1 MYAARRAPVTTRPGS
16 AQVRLIP
23 ADNHPMVGVPDV
35 SRRPGARWLA
45 QWLAVCPPFDTVVLV
60 GGLAVTV
67 LVYGQWLVA
76 GGLHWPLLAAVPAI
90 ALIAR
95 FPLVITR
102 AAGDLEIGFD
112 FTVLVYLALVA
123 PPDEALGLWIA
134 GSALSQATNGKTAHA
149 RLFNFGL
156 TTFCGWAAV
165 LLLGALGTTGRPG
178 VAELAAVALACAAY
192 FVLDFTITACSL
204 ALIDGEPLGK
214 TLREGSML
222 LSLVCFIGIDSL
234 GYLAAFLHRTE
245 ATLLP
250 LLVAPLVT
258 LLIATRAFQR
268 ADSAR
273 ELMSG
278 LFDGAVSAHTAL
290 TPHEVEAVLV
300 AQVRRVLRSPTA
312 ELRDAPPGPGALGL
326 RISGATGPGWL
337 VAPPRS
343 TGTYYDEND
352 RRALEALGGIAAES
366 MARVRLAGEMAHV
379 AWHDP
384 LTGLPNRA
392 LFGDRVTHAIAARRR
407 EQRPLAV
414 LFCDLDGFKAV
425 NDQHGHDAGDA
436 MLCVVAERLR
446 SCIRPGDTVARLGG
460 DEFAVLLESLTG
472 AAGAREVSDRIIAAV
487 RAPATLSGRA
497 VTIGVS
503 IGIATFTGVEDAEQL
518 LRNADLAMYRAKSL
532 GKSRAVAFEPSMHAQ
547 VVERLELHTE
557 LRKAMALDQ
566 LHLLYQ
572 PVVDLRTGVVTGFE
586 ALIRWHHPVHGLV
599 DPTTFI
605 GIAEENGLIG
615 PIGAWV
621 LDKAFADAQE
631 WTRSADRPLTV
642 GVNVSGRQLTDGA
655 LLDQVC
661 RLRTDRASDVQL
673 VLEITESVLVGDDE
687 QSVSVLR
694 ALRELG
700 VRLAIDDFG
709 TGYSSIGYLHHLP
722 VDILKI
728 DRSFVGGIALGGR
741 VAALVEAILAMGR
754 SLDLRMVAEGIE
766 DIRQVA
772 ALRGIGCELG
782 QGFLFARPM
791 PADQVNAFLAASPV
805 DVSPEVSRLAV
816 RPHMGAPA
824 VRTHG

>member
-1 MYAARRAPVTTRPGS
+1 V
-16 AQVRLIP
+16 
-23 ADNHPMVGVPDV
+23 
-35 SRRPGARWLA
+35 LA
-45 QWLAVCPPFDTVVLV
+45 
-60 GGLAVTV
+60 
-67 LVYGQWLVA
+67 
-76 GGLHWPLLAAVPAI
+76 
-90 ALIAR
+90 
-95 FPLVITR
+95 
-102 AAGDLEIGFD
+102 
-112 FTVLVYLALVA
+112 
-123 PPDEALGLWIA
+123 
-134 GSALSQATNGKTAHA
+134 
-149 RLFNFGL
+149 
-156 TTFCGWAAV
+156 
-165 LLLGALGTTGRPG
+165 
-178 VAELAAVALACAAY
+178 
-192 FVLDFTITACSL
+192 
-204 ALIDGEPLGK
+204 
-214 TLREGSML
+214 
-222 LSLVCFIGIDSL
+222 
-234 GYLAAFLHRTE
+234 
-245 ATLLP
+245 
-250 LLVAPLVT
+250 APLVT

-278 LFDGAVSAHTAL
+278 LFDGAVSAHTAV
-290 TPHEVEAVLV
+290 TPHEVDTVLV

-312 ELRDAPPGPGALGL
+312 ELRATPPGPGAIGFEM
-326 RISGATGPGWL
+326 IGATGPCWL
-337 VAPPRS
+337 VAPPRP
-343 TGTYYDEND
+343 TGTYYDDND
-352 RRALEALGGIAAES
+352 RRALEALGSIAAES

-392 LFGDRVTHAIAARRR
+392 LFGDRVMHAIAARRR
-407 EQRPLAV
+407 ERRPLAV

-425 NDQHGHDAGDA
+425 NDQHGHDAGDD
-436 MLCVVAERLR
+436 LLRLVADRLR
-446 SCIRPGDTVARLGG
+446 RCIRPGDTVARLGG

-472 AAGAREVSDRIIAAV
+472 AAGAREVTDRIIAAIA
-487 RAPATLSGRA
+487 APSAVIGHE

-503 IGIATFTGVEDAEQL
+503 IGIAHYTGAEDAEQL

-532 GKSRAVAFEPSMHAQ
+532 GKSRAATFEQSMHAQ
-547 VVERLELHTE
+547 VVERLELDTE

-566 LHLLYQ
+566 LHLHYQ

-586 ALIRWHHPVHGLV
+586 ALIRWHHPVHGVV

-605 GIAEENGLIG
+605 GIAEDNGLIG

-621 LDKAFADAQE
+621 LEKAFADAQE
-631 WTRSADRPLTV
+631 WTRSVDRPLTV

-673 VLEITESVLVGDDE
+673 VLEITESVLVGEDE

-694 ALRELG
+694 ALRDLG

-709 TGYSSIGYLHHLP
+709 TGYSSIGYLRHLP

-772 ALRGIGCELG
+772 ALRAIGCELG

-805 DVSPEVSRLAV
+805 DVSPELSRISV
-816 RPHMGAPA
+816 RPHVGAQA
-824 VRTHG
+824 VRSHG

>member
-1 MYAARRAPVTTRPGS
+1 VTALRDAALSYAARGWR
-16 AQVRLIP
+16 I
-23 ADNHPMVGVPDV
+23 
-35 SRRPGARWLA
+35 
-45 QWLAVCPPFDTVVLV
+45 
-60 GGLAVTV
+60 
-67 LVYGQWLVA
+67 
-76 GGLHWPLLAAVPAI
+76 
-90 ALIAR
+90 
-95 FPLVITR
+95 FPLHGIV
-102 AAGDLEIGFD
+102 
-112 FTVLVYLALVA
+112 
-123 PPDEALGLWIA
+123 
-134 GSALSQATNGKTAHA
+134 NGACT
-149 RLFNFGL
+149 
-156 TTFCGWAAV
+156 CGR
-165 LLLGALGTTGRPG
+165 TDCPSPG
-178 VAELAAVALACAAY
+178 
-192 FVLDFTITACSL
+192 
-204 ALIDGEPLGK
+204 K
-214 TLREGSML
+214 
-222 LSLVCFIGIDSL
+222 
-234 GYLAAFLHRTE
+234 H
-245 ATLLP
+245 
-250 LLVAPLVT
+250 PLVRRGLYDAT
-258 LLIATRAFQR
+258 TDEILI
-268 ADSAR
+268 
-273 ELMSG
+273 
-278 LFDGAVSAHTAL
+278 
-290 TPHEVEAVLV
+290 
-300 AQVRRVLRSPTA
+300 RSWW
-312 ELRDAPPGPGALGL
+312 R
-326 RISGATGPGWL
+326 GW
-337 VAPPRS
+337 
-343 TGTYYDEND
+343 
-352 RRALEALGGIAAES
+352 RRAN
-366 MARVRLAGEMAHV
+366 V
-379 AWHDP
+379 
-384 LTGLPNRA
+384 
-392 LFGDRVTHAIAARRR
+392 
-407 EQRPLAV
+407 
-414 LFCDLDGFKAV
+414 
-425 NDQHGHDAGDA
+425 
-436 MLCVVAERLR
+436 
-446 SCIRPGDTVARLGG
+446 
-460 DEFAVLLESLTG
+460 
-472 AAGAREVSDRIIAAV
+472 
-487 RAPATLSGRA
+487 
-497 VTIGVS
+497 
-503 IGIATFTGVEDAEQL
+503 
-518 LRNADLAMYRAKSL
+518 
-532 GKSRAVAFEPSMHAQ
+532 
-547 VVERLELHTE
+547 
-557 LRKAMALDQ
+557 
-566 LHLLYQ
+566 
-572 PVVDLRTGVVTGFE
+572 GVVTGFE